1 KTNCSHYISPLE
13 QSIALPPWD
22 RSESIASFV
31 NCTSHEIASRFADF
45 PDGTS
50 TLVFHGGTLFFTPK
64 PNMSDA
70 RAFSPP
76 APVDPTQQYTR
87 CAVQTQPATHES
99 VQSCVTDAV
108 SRLSSVIPAP
118 LFIYFGASEC
128 DSRLWSFIGVALSIT
143 LELAHLTA
151 IMYINHRAGDHSHTS
166 FSWLQFLVKLASGLG
181 EPAVQSLLL
190 QKANSL
196 VRNNTSP
203 TSGGGSVPFVLAAM
217 EFLQP
222 TAAPLV
228 AAISGW
234 YFSKGFG
241 FQVFATEAITTLLGF
256 VMILGFTSFQ
266 LLLIL
271 AALGMGVAGSIG
283 IAPFLVPIG
292 LLCAV
297 GPWALVYLSF
307 GLMGLPMQ
315 IGLMFGLIE
324 MCLGSE
330 TGYGFGL
337 FFICLLILIMVLGFV
352 GLTPIFAI
360 WEAIWPLM
368 VVGTKEVMA
377 VKTEEDLFPLA
388 RWFRRRFQNTSR
400 LKRGF
405 VKCVF
410 WTFIALS
417 LVSFVGKWMFMVNIL
432 NLAGDVYC
440 PNGYKEATWGGLG
453 FKAAVLLVGV
463 LLQFFGLTA

>member
-1 KTNCSHYISPLE
+1 MTIPSSYYMQHADLTGSA
-13 QSIALPPWD
+13 QSILQL
-22 RSESIASFV
+22 I
-31 NCTSHEIASRFADF
+31 EI
-45 PDGTS
+45 G
-50 TLVFHGGTLFFTPK
+50 
-64 PNMSDA
+64 
-70 RAFSPP
+70 
-76 APVDPTQQYTR
+76 TQQYTR
-87 CAVQTQPATHES
+87 CTVQTQPATQES

-128 DSRLWSFIGVALSIT
+128 DSRLWSFVGVALSIT
-143 LELAHLTA
+143 LELLHLTA

-181 EPAVQSLLL
+181 EPAVQALLL

-196 VRNNTSP
+196 VRNTSP

-234 YFSKGFG
+234 YFSRGFG

-266 LLLIL
+266 PLLIL

-297 GPWALVYLSF
+297 GPWVLVYLSF

-315 IGLMFGLIE
+315 TGLMFGVIE
-324 MCLGSE
+324 MCIGSE

-337 FFICLLILIMVLGFV
+337 FFICLLILIMVLGFI

-360 WEAIWPLM
+360 WEAIWVGLKKYKDWSEKRRRRKEEAMLMMGGSQLQAPVYQQHELHAQGSKEPLM
-368 VVGTKEVMA
+368 VVGTKEVMGPE
-377 VKTEEDLFPLA
+377 KTENLFPLA

-405 VKCVF
+405 VKCE
-410 WTFIALS
+410 
-417 LVSFVGKWMFMVNIL
+417 
-432 NLAGDVYC
+432 VYC

-453 FKAAVLLVGV
+453 FKPAVLLIGV